1 MRQAAAAVDGLASG
15 GSPGQGADR
24 ITVGVVRDAWG
35 IAGAFKVEPFNRPQ
49 DSVLRSARSWWLRR
63 SAPSAITGAA
73 NASPPTDES
82 ARRLHIV
89 RCRVHGD
96 ALVAQAEGISDRNAA
111 EALKGAWIDIARAD
125 FPRAA
130 AGEYYWVDLIG
141 CTVLGQQGARLGE
154 VIALDDHGA
163 HAILIVRDGDTE
175 RLIPFVEHY
184 LVSVDLVGRSI
195 AVDWHP
201 DW

>member
-1 MRQAAAAVDGLASG
+1 MRQARVAPDGLASG
-15 GSPGQGADR
+15 GSPGEGADR

-49 DSVLRSARSWWLRR
+49 DSVLRSARRWWLRR
-63 SAPSAITGAA
+63 PAPSTTGRAPPPSPAA
-73 NASPPTDES
+73 GATEES
-82 ARRLHIV
+82 LRIL
-89 RCRVHGD
+89 RCRVHGES
-96 ALVAQAEGISDRNAA
+96 LVAQAEGVSDRNAA
-111 EALKGAWIDIARAD
+111 EALKGALIDIARTD
-125 FPRAA
+125 FPRTAS
-130 AGEYYWVDLIG
+130 GEYYWVDLIG
-141 CTVLGQQGARLGE
+141 CTVLGQHDVRLGE

-175 RLIPFVEHY
+175 RMIPFVEHY
-184 LVSVDLVGRSI
+184 LINVDLVARSI